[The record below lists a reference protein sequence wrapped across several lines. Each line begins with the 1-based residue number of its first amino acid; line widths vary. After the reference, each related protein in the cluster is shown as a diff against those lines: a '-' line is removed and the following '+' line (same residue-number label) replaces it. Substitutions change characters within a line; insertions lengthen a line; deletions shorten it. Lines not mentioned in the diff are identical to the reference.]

1 MLVAN
6 PTTSQIKLLGHPLLL
21 RNPLDEPPASLL
33 VLLRKDDAVE
43 VVWNACRVCLT
54 LHECSIGKDTVSMVA
69 RNGIDQRSRVGRE
82 RRVDR
87 VLDSQDDLQPDELA
101 INYLVVL
108 MDL

>member
-1 MLVAN
+1 
-6 PTTSQIKLLGHPLLL
+6 
-21 RNPLDEPPASLL
+21 
-33 VLLRKDDAVE
+33 
-43 VVWNACRVCLT
+43 
-54 LHECSIGKDTVSMVA
+54 MVA

-101 INYLVVL
+101 ANYLVVL